1 MQRLDRHDFSL
12 EGIVAT
18 VALTAVSGLIAG
30 YGFFLLG
37 TLLSTVSGDA
47 AFKVTGVVTVAVWG
61 GVARFL
67 WRNFYGPNAP
77 PDGD

>member
-1 MQRLDRHDFSL
+1 MQLLERHDFSL
-12 EGIVAT
+12 EGVVAT

-47 AFKVTGVVTVAVWG
+47 AFKVAGVVTVAVWG
-61 GVARFL
+61 GVGQFL
-67 WRNFYGPNAP
+67 WKNFYGPNAP
-77 PDGD
+77 LDDD